1 MKKPTDRAQKLDGKN
16 RVIYLF
22 IMFTPIVMIIKM
34 SKMAHF
40 LYFQVFASKK
50 QSVSTIYYS
59 APKRSYCV
67 LSENGIA
74 IRFLSQRL

>member
-1 MKKPTDRAQKLDGKN
+1 
-16 RVIYLF
+16 
-22 IMFTPIVMIIKM
+22 
-34 SKMAHF
+34 MAHF

-74 IRFLSQRL
+74 IRFLSQRLWDIEGRNKKKVRKKVGKKIPKL